1 MTIEQTFKSYKK
13 QNLKVGYKLTLHGK
27 NPPTD
32 RQVILKILKLDG
44 NNQYSY
50 AMTKPLPTGCIKGL
64 KKKPAWKEFN
74 VLLENLD
81 LDDKIGHL
89 FVVRRITKYIVSYFK
104 NEK

>member
-1 MTIEQTFKSYKK
+1 
-13 QNLKVGYKLTLHGK
+13 
-27 NPPTD
+27 
-32 RQVILKILKLDG
+32 
-44 NNQYSY
+44 
-50 AMTKPLPTGCIKGL
+50 MTKPLPTGCIKEL

-89 FVVRRITKYIVSYFK
+89 FVVIRITKYIVSYFK